1 MFSKIASVLALY
13 GVNVVDA
20 KIITLG
26 NGKVIDSLSFLDG
39 NDKAVTNKK
48 VVKNIICKI
57 EEVLL
62 ENTNLKDDVTRIKKN
77 KRSKR
82 KEAFSVASRV
92 ILDNN
97 TSSEDTIIEVT
108 GHDRVGLLY
117 DITSALTS
125 LNLKISSAHVTTFGV
140 EAVDNFYVKDKTTK
154 NLERRKKLPKSRRW
168 C

>member
-1 MFSKIASVLALY
+1 M
-13 GVNVVDA
+13 NH
-20 KIITLG
+20 
-26 NGKVIDSLSFLDG
+26 
-39 NDKAVTNKK
+39 KAVTNKK

-92 ILDNN
+92 ILDNS

-108 GHDRVGLLY
+108 AHDRVGLLY

-140 EAVDNFYVKDKTTK
+140 EAVDNFYVKDRNNEKLRAPEEIAKVKKVVLEAVNKT
-154 NLERRKKLPKSRRW
+154 
-168 C
+168 